1 MDQDK
6 SGTITLMELYKF
18 IMRVSKMDNPDATD
32 VSRLSSFPTNTACV
46 SGELG
51 GCEEHLQEP
60 GQGWGQERGVGGVL
74 CKTNFH

>member
-18 IMRVSKMDNPDATD
+18 IMRVSKLDNPDEAD
-32 VSRLSSFPTNTACV
+32 VSRLSSFPPTACV

-51 GCEEHLQEP
+51 GGEEHLQEP

-74 CKTNFH
+74 CKKIS